1 MSRFCRNCGA
11 PLSDEAQ
18 FCTNCGTS
26 AVLTSPAGAGNML
39 YPQTAQQPTT
49 LSGLIKNS
57 FTQAKAALAAYLK
70 NPKQLIPVIVLAV
83 FWIALGVLQAL
94 EIKPWPLKFLSF
106 LTFAQGG
113 LFGGFWG
120 AVGGIVGKSIF
131 AYFIS
136 ALLMPLFTGKASKK
150 AIVEGFRR
158 FTSGFK
164 QFSLG
169 VAAALLMG
177 IGAALIVYNFLSG
190 NSTLIN
196 SMPGLVGF
204 VLALRTLIRQTG
216 FFWNLLLMIAG
227 KLSQGKLPATIT
239 VHRFFS
245 GFAAG
250 GLAGVGLSALP
261 WAYLPYLVG
270 LVLVVVGIV
279 LGIISKS
286 QKSMKQTVSLLLIIM
301 LLFTGIT
308 GSIFDDYT
316 VSAEGEG
323 IWEYVGVDYIDPP
336 ARENQTTSIS
346 DGYASQRVVSPE
358 SGDVYEASVRW
369 TAPGTSYE
377 AGQIVKIS
385 ISAQVDNYVWNGEDD
400 GYIHMGLNYMSTY
413 IAARI
418 DITDIG
424 YGAATRSSISLED
437 ADGNYKCDVST
448 DNGKIV
454 KQSESREIFA
464 EFPAGRSDGELIS
477 VHVSSQGGL
486 ARYNYIWK
494 AAPVETTLPIETE
507 PYDPEPTTEWTDPY
521 ETDEDSLQSPV
532 DPEDME
538 GEDGG
543 PFEHAGVLA
552 TILIALVSI
561 IAAIIGAA
569 FGAFAGIIGGTAG
582 GLAAGFTSD
591 PDIPPEPEYK
601 IIQSNARGTPIMIQR
616 DPVTGEWINS
626 ETGNPFDLEAHERN
640 QAEYIEKFNE
650 YVEHNDE
657 LERTGQTGMQQAL
670 DAITQEQEE
679 REAIIDWLRRMQNS
693 AGELGMGEK
702 GEIDDMYGRLG
713 QEIDR
718 IAAGGEVDAE
728 RIIKIRDYIGKRASG
743 EHVTPDDHPAEESTM
758 DLIRKAAIET
768 GRNLSQV
775 TNENGS
781 TSWSGLVGR
790 IAIAGLT
797 AGSSEWVFVPMGSVY
812 TMKNAI
818 DRGESGLSA
827 ATAGITDA
835 VIQYGVGKA
844 FAGITGAA
852 GGAAKG
858 AFKGA
863 TAGGLKGAAKG
874 GLKGGWNSLK
884 STGQQ
889 MSKEAQDLFSRKAW
903 QATTTKLGQSLG
915 RGVSLSQSEKLKL
928 NQFSEALK
936 SGDPQKIS
944 NLYKNGG
951 MKDLAKLQQK
961 GVISADAAQ
970 KCNQALSSQVNDSI
984 RKGTFDTIKSMNNS
998 HKSLNLRVE
1007 DVIVGDSGSSA
1018 RSAVTRLKTDF
1029 DRTLIPKFNQ
1039 DGLKAYAKANNMSVS
1054 DAYDDLCKQFRT
1066 AHEANVDK
1074 ALGQAGLDAKSVG
1087 YKSYDRIGSA
1097 SGQADSYTEGFT
1109 NSRQAAAGSGEVFK
1123 VKADGTVRNY
1133 KVSGQTVVDQNQLN
1147 NAMYKSTDILD
1158 DATAISP
1165 KEVPSIVKQQVSS
1178 LSSSPNDPLT
1188 VAKALG
1194 RTEKGAKLLGGSLKD
1209 PKLTQA
1215 ATEIYEDPGRTA
1227 VVLKK
1232 YGFTDQGGNAD
1243 PSKFCQAGKDA
1254 VTNFDKT
1261 LKQ

>member
-1 MSRFCRNCGA
+1 VTGS
-11 PLSDEAQ
+11 
-18 FCTNCGTS
+18 
-26 AVLTSPAGAGNML
+26 SP
-39 YPQTAQQPTT
+39 YYQPSQQPTT

-70 NPKQLIPVIVLAV
+70 NPKQLIPVIILAV
-83 FWIALGVLQAL
+83 FWIGLGVLQAL
-94 EIKPWPLKFLSF
+94 GIKPWPLKFLSF

-120 AVGGIVGKSIF
+120 AVGGIVGKAIF
-131 AYFIS
+131 AYFVS
-136 ALLMPLFTGKASKK
+136 ALLVPVFTGKASKK
-150 AIVEGFRR
+150 AISEGFRR

-169 VAAALLMG
+169 IAAALLMG

-216 FFWNLLLMIAG
+216 FLWNLLLMIAG
-227 KLSQGKLPATIT
+227 KLSKGRLPATVT

-279 LGIISKS
+279 LGVVSKS

-323 IWEYVGVDYIDPP
+323 VWEYVGVDYIDPP
-336 ARENQTTSIS
+336 EGNYQTTSIS

-358 SGDVYEASVRW
+358 SGDVYEASARW

-377 AGQIVKIS
+377 AGQIVKIT
-385 ISAQVDNYVWNGEDD
+385 ISVQIDNYVWNGEDD
-400 GYIHMGLNYMSTY
+400 GYIHMGLNYMSTM

-424 YGAATRSSISLED
+424 YGGATRASIDLDD
-437 ADGNYKCDVST
+437 ADGNYKCEVST

-454 KQSESREIFA
+454 KQSESREVFA
-464 EFPAGRSDGELIS
+464 EFPAGRTDGEQIS
-477 VHVSSQGGL
+477 VHVHSQGGL
-486 ARYNYIWK
+486 ARYNYVWH
-494 AAPVETTLPIETE
+494 AAPVETTLPVETE
-507 PYDPEPTTEWTDPY
+507 PYETEPTTEWSDPY
-521 ETDEDSLQSPV
+521 ETDEDTQPV

-538 GEDGG
+538 GEDGEDGG
-543 PFEHAGVLA
+543 PYEHAGVLA

-561 IAAIIGAA
+561 ISAIIGAA
-569 FGAFAGIIGGTAG
+569 LGAFAGIAG
-582 GLAAGFTSD
+582 GAAGGMAAGLVPPE
-591 PDIPPEPEYK
+591 PDIPPEAYVPPEPEYRV
-601 IIQSNARGTPIMIQR
+601 IQSNARGSTIMIQR

-640 QAEYIEKFNE
+640 EAEYIEKFND
-650 YVEHNDE
+650 YVEDNEE
-657 LERTGQTGMQQAL
+657 LERTGQTAMQQAL

-693 AGELGMGEK
+693 AGDLGMGEK

-743 EHVTPDDHPAEESTM
+743 EHVTPDDQPPEESTL
-758 DLIRKAAIET
+758 DLWRQAAIET

-775 TNENGS
+775 TNEDGS

-790 IAIAGLT
+790 VAIAGLT
-797 AGSSEWVFVPMGSVY
+797 GGSSEWVFVPMGSVY
-812 TMKNAI
+812 TMKDAI

-827 ATAGITDA
+827 ATAGVTDA
-835 VIQYGVGKA
+835 LVQYGVGKA
-844 FAGITGAA
+844 FAGITSAA

-863 TAGGLKGAAKG
+863 STGGLKGAAKG
-874 GLKGGWNSLK
+874 GLKCGWNSLK

-915 RGVSLSQSEKLKL
+915 RGISLSQSEKLKL
-928 NQFSEALK
+928 NQFSDALK

-944 NLYKNGG
+944 KLYKNGG

-961 GVISADAAQ
+961 GVISAESAQ

-984 RKGTFDTIKSMNNS
+984 RKGTVDTIKSMNNS

-1109 NSRQAAAGSGEVFK
+1109 NARQAAAGSGEVFK

-1133 KVSGQTVVDQNQLN
+1133 KVSGQTVVDQNRLN

-1158 DATAISP
+1158 DTTKISP

-1215 ATEIYEDPGRTA
+1215 ASEIYEDPGRTA
-1227 VVLKK
+1227 AVLKK
-1232 YGFTDQGGNAD
+1232 YGFTDQAGNAD

-1261 LKQ
+1261 LKP

>member
-26 AVLTSPAGAGNML
+26 TVLTSPAVTGSSP
-39 YPQTAQQPTT
+39 YHQSSQPPTT

-70 NPKQLIPVIVLAV
+70 NPKQLIPVIILAV
-83 FWIALGVLQAL
+83 FWIGLGVLQAL
-94 EIKPWPLKFLSF
+94 GIKPWPLKFLSF

-120 AVGGIVGKSIF
+120 AIGGIVGKAIF
-131 AYFIS
+131 AYFVS
-136 ALLMPLFTGKASKK
+136 ALLVPVFTGKASKK

-169 VAAALLMG
+169 IAAALLMG

-204 VLALRTLIRQTG
+204 VLALRTMIRQTG
-216 FFWNLLLMIAG
+216 FLWNLLLMIAG
-227 KLSQGKLPATIT
+227 KLSKGRLPATVT

-279 LGIISKS
+279 LGVVSKS

-301 LLFTGIT
+301 LLFTGST
-308 GSIFDDYT
+308 GSIFDDYN

-323 IWEYVGVDYIDPP
+323 VWEYVGVDYIDPP
-336 ARENQTTSIS
+336 AQQNQTTSIS
-346 DGYASQRVVSPE
+346 EGYASQRVVSPE

-377 AGQIVKIS
+377 AGQIVRIN
-385 ISAQVDNYVWNGEDD
+385 ISAQIDNYVWNGEDD
-400 GYIHMGLNYMSTY
+400 GYIRMGLNYMSTS

-418 DITDIG
+418 DITDVS
-424 YGAATRSSISLED
+424 YGGATRASVYLED
-437 ADGNYKCDVST
+437 ADGNYKCEVST

-464 EFPAGRSDGELIS
+464 EFPAGRSDDELMS

-486 ARYNYIWK
+486 ARYNYVWH
-494 AAPVETTLPIETE
+494 AAPVETTLPVETE
-507 PYDPEPTTEWTDPY
+507 PYETEPTTEWPDPY
-521 ETDEDSLQSPV
+521 ETDEDTQPV
-532 DPEDME
+532 DPEEME
-538 GEDGG
+538 GEDGEDSG
-543 PFEHAGVLA
+543 PYEHAGVLA

-561 IAAIIGAA
+561 ISAIIGAA
-569 FGAFAGIIGGTAG
+569 LGAFAGIAGGAAG
-582 GLAAGFTSD
+582 GLVGLVPPE
-591 PDIPPEPEYK
+591 PDIPSESYVPPEPEYRV
-601 IIQSNARGTPIMIQR
+601 IQSNARGSTIMIQR

-640 QAEYIEKFNE
+640 EAEYIEKFND
-650 YVEHNDE
+650 YVERNDE
-657 LERTGQTGMQQAL
+657 LERTGQTAMQQAL
-670 DAITQEQEE
+670 DKITQEQEE

-693 AGELGMGEK
+693 ASNLGMGEK
-702 GEIDDMYGRLG
+702 GEIDDMYGRLN

-718 IAAGGEVDAE
+718 IAAGGEVDAD
-728 RIIKIRDYIGKRASG
+728 RIIKIRDYIYKRASG
-743 EHVTPDDHPAEESTM
+743 ENVTPDDQPPEESTL
-758 DLIRKAAIET
+758 DLWRQAAIET

-775 TNENGS
+775 SNEDGS
-781 TSWSGLVGR
+781 ISWSGLVGR
-790 IAIAGLT
+790 VAIAGLT
-797 AGSSEWVFVPMGSVY
+797 GGSSEWVFVPMGSVY
-812 TMKNAI
+812 TMKDAI

-827 ATAGITDA
+827 AAAGAKDA
-835 VIQYGVGKA
+835 VVQYGVGKA

-863 TAGGLKGAAKG
+863 ATGGLKGAAQG

-884 STGQQ
+884 ATGQQ

-903 QATTTKLGQSLG
+903 QSTTTKLGQSLG
-915 RGVSLSQSEKLKL
+915 RGVNLSQAEKLKL

-951 MKDLAKLQQK
+951 MEKLAKLQQK
-961 GVISADAAQ
+961 GVIPADAAQ
-970 KCNQALSSQVNDSI
+970 KCNRALSSQVNDSI
-984 RKGTFDTIKSMNNS
+984 RKGTVDTIKSMNNS

-1018 RSAVTRLKTDF
+1018 QRAVTRLKTDF

-1109 NSRQAAAGSGEVFK
+1109 NARQAAAGSGEVFK
-1123 VKADGTVRNY
+1123 VITGEVKFTF
-1133 KVSGQTVVDQNQLN
+1133 KVL
-1147 NAMYKSTDILD
+1147 
-1158 DATAISP
+1158 
-1165 KEVPSIVKQQVSS
+1165 QV
-1178 LSSSPNDPLT
+1178 
-1188 VAKALG
+1188 
-1194 RTEKGAKLLGGSLKD
+1194 
-1209 PKLTQA
+1209 
-1215 ATEIYEDPGRTA
+1215 
-1227 VVLKK
+1227 
-1232 YGFTDQGGNAD
+1232 
-1243 PSKFCQAGKDA
+1243 
-1254 VTNFDKT
+1254 
-1261 LKQ
+1261 